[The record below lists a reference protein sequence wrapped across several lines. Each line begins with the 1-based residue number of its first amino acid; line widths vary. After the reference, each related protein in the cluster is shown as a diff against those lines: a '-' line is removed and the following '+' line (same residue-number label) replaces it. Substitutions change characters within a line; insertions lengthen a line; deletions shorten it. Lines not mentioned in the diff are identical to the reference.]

1 MTPQSEDKHIA
12 QSAVKGERR
21 DCDSYDWLRSWLEF
35 PRPQRQV
42 RQNQC
47 HLIFDIQSKT
57 EQVGQFMCRPPLI
70 V

>member
-35 PRPQRQV
+35 PRPS
-42 RQNQC
+42 
-47 HLIFDIQSKT
+47 HTETSKAKP
-57 EQVGQFMCRPPLI
+57 M
-70 V
+70 